1 MKRKKS
7 PNLEELIPDPELRK
21 RITDELY
28 GDQNFIGKGGVFSE
42 MLQGVL
48 NAALEGELDAHL
60 DQESS
65 QGIPNRRNGK
75 GRKQVRTSSG
85 MVELSPPRDRNGSFE
100 PQLVQKRQRELNGK
114 LDQTI
119 LSLYAKGNS
128 QQDVQQLMQELYG
141 LTYSTS
147 TISSIIDKVRPVLLE
162 WQQRPLQGAYL
173 MLYLDGIHY
182 RVKQDGQFISKCVYS
197 VYAVD
202 VEGYRDVLGLYLSD
216 AESASQWGQIMEDLQ
231 FRGLKD
237 VFFVSIDGLSGF
249 SEAIAQVFPSAI
261 VQRCIVHKVRNSVRF
276 IPDKN
281 KKALCRDLRAVYR
294 APNRQQAALAL
305 EEFEGKWGRQ
315 GQKIAASW
323 RADWEELMAFM
334 DFSSS
339 IRRMIYTTNPV
350 EALHR
355 ILRKVTKTKGAW
367 VNESALLK
375 QLYLALMDS
384 KRSWGKRAYQHLELQ
399 AELEEKFGN
408 RYTQWLSS

>member
-1 MKRKKS
+1 MKTKKS
-7 PNLEELIPDPELRK
+7 PTLQELIPDPELRK

-48 NAALEGELDAHL
+48 NAALEGELEAHL
-60 DQESS
+60 EQETS

-75 GRKQVRTSSG
+75 GRKQVRTTSG
-85 MVELSPPRDRNGSFE
+85 TVQLSPPRDRNGSFA

-141 LTYSTS
+141 LNYSTS

-182 RVKQDGQFISKCVYS
+182 RVKQDGQFITKCVYS

-231 FRGLKD
+231 SRGLKD

-249 SEAIAQVFPSAI
+249 SEAISQIFPSAI

-281 KKALCRDLRAVYR
+281 RKALCKDLRAVYT
-294 APNRQQAALAL
+294 AANRQQAAIAL
-305 EEFEGKWGRQ
+305 EEFEARWGKQ
-315 GQKIAASW
+315 GQKIANSW

-375 QLYLALMDS
+375 QLYVTLMDAR
-384 KRSWGKRAYQHLELQ
+384 RSWGKRAFKHLELQ

-408 RYTQWLSS
+408 RYTKWLSS